1 MPQTESP
8 RPQGDMDRTTAWTA
22 YWASGALH
30 SCATSFSGNYA
41 GQLEAFW
48 HQLFSQLPEA
58 ACVADL
64 CCGNAPLSKLL
75 LESPHAARVARID
88 AVDVADIAPPWV
100 TTSDEATRLH
110 IHPRVDVTSLPFAPA
125 TFDLCMSQYGLEYA
139 GAAAFHEVTRV
150 LRPGGRLAAVLHHA
164 ESLPVRIAKAE
175 CAHLH
180 WLLSA
185 SDLYACA
192 AAMIAPM
199 ARTGTEQGR
208 AELMRD
214 PTANATRAAF
224 NQALQAL
231 NTRIQTEPSPAV
243 LVEQRQWLMKL
254 LGEVPRI
261 GIEPA
266 RNALDSVLA
275 ATRAS
280 LLRQQELVQYACD
293 EAQVRGLAACLGDPA
308 PVVSELCFDT
318 GDVAGFGLVAVR
330 GAGHSP

>member
-8 RPQGDMDRTTAWTA
+8 PPQAGMDRTTAWTT

-41 GQLEAFW
+41 WQLEAFW
-48 HQLFSQLPEA
+48 QQVFSHLPEA
-58 ACVADL
+58 ARVADL
-64 CCGNAPLSKLL
+64 CCGNAPLGKLL

-88 AVDVADIAPPWV
+88 AVDMADIAPPWV
-100 TTSDEATRLH
+100 AAFGDATGLH
-110 IHPRVDVTSLPFAPA
+110 VHPRVDVTALPFAPA
-125 TFDLCMSQYGLEYA
+125 TFDLCMSQYGIEYA
-139 GAAAFHEVTRV
+139 GEAAFAEVARV

-164 ESLPVRIAKAE
+164 ESLPVRIAKSE
-175 CAHLH
+175 CTQLH

-185 SDLYACA
+185 SGLYPCA

-199 ARTGTEQGR
+199 ARIGTEQGR

-214 PTANATRAAF
+214 STANTTRAAF
-224 NQALQAL
+224 NQALQTL
-231 NTRIQTEPSPAV
+231 NTRIQTQPHPAV

-266 RNALDSVLA
+266 RNALDSLLA

-293 EAQVRGLAACLGDPA
+293 EAQVRGLAACLGDPS
-308 PVVSELCFDT
+308 PVVSKLCFAN
-318 GDVAGFGLVAVR
+318 GDVAGFGLVVARVV
-330 GAGHSP
+330 

>member
-8 RPQGDMDRTTAWTA
+8 RPQGGMDRTTAWTA
-22 YWASGALH
+22 YWATGALH

-48 HQLFSQLPEA
+48 HHVFSQLPDA
-58 ACVADL
+58 ARVADL

-100 TTSDEATRLH
+100 AALGEATHLH
-110 IHPRVDVTSLPFAPA
+110 VHPRMDVSSLPFAPA
-125 TFDLCMSQYGLEYA
+125 TFDLCMSQYGIEYA
-139 GAAAFHEVTRV
+139 GEAAFHEVARV

-164 ESLPVRIAKAE
+164 ESLPVRIAKTE

-185 SDLYACA
+185 SDLYPCA

-214 PTANATRAAF
+214 PTANATRATF
-224 NQALQAL
+224 NQTLHAL
-231 NTRIQTEPSPAV
+231 NTRIQTEPNPTV

-254 LGEVPRI
+254 LGEVPGI
-261 GIEPA
+261 GIEAA
-266 RNALDSVLA
+266 RNALDSLLA
-275 ATRAS
+275 TTQAS
-280 LLRQQELVQYACD
+280 LLRQQELIQYACD
-293 EAQVRGLAACLGDPA
+293 EAQVRRLATHLGDHA
-308 PVVSELCFDT
+308 PVVSNLRFDN
-318 GDVAGFGLVAVR
+318 GDIAGFGLVATR
-330 GAGHSP
+330 AA